1 MPMKKENTYTPEP
14 WTNETAR
21 PEGEHHKRY
30 GSLQADGT
38 VKPYRAPV
46 HGCVGQ
52 LADKRS
58 NARD

>member
-1 MPMKKENTYTPEP
+1 MKKENTYIPEP

-38 VKPYRAPV
+38 VKPYSGPRF
-46 HGCVGQ
+46 GCVGT
-52 LADKRS
+52 LADRTS
-58 NARD
+58 NARG